1 LHQLQHRIAT
11 IKEVGDKIHQLR
23 SPAAQ
28 LQVLVILDSPVEQV
42 ILDQVGVHLV
52 IIIIIQE
59 APGATVALVALTG
72 ATRTQASVVVPDH
85 PEVLLAEALQLV
97 EVALQAVVVA
107 VVGAEEEATNHN
119 NALGNE

>member
-52 IIIIIQE
+52 IIIIQE
-59 APGATVALVALTG
+59 APGATAALVAQTG

-85 PEVLLAEALQLV
+85 PEVLLVVALQLV

>member
-52 IIIIIQE
+52 IIIIQE
-59 APGATVALVALTG
+59 ALGATVALVALTG

-85 PEVLLAEALQLV
+85 PEVLLVVALQLV